1 MSNIAIMT
9 DSNCGIMPDEGRD
22 LGIYVLPMPVIID
35 GQTYYEGV
43 DITLDEF
50 FKKQTE
56 GADITTSQPSP
67 GDVEAMWTELL
78 KTHDEV
84 LFVPMSGG
92 LSNTCQTALMLSG
105 EDEFAGR
112 VFVVNNR
119 RISVTQAQSVL
130 DAKLLAEEGKTA
142 SEIKEILEA
151 EALDASIYIAV
162 DTLEYLKKGGRITAA
177 AAAIGTVLKLKP
189 VLTIQGDKLDSF
201 AKARGLKAA
210 FRIMLNAVKN
220 ENFDAIVL
228 SGGPGT
234 YDVMDNSE
242 LLEILVRHRSRGAV
256 IAAICAA
263 PLVLCRA
270 GILDGSLKCTGHTS
284 ILPKLGNCNAS
295 ALVVSDSRVITS
307 QGAGTAVEFALEI
320 VRELEGGKVSN
331 EVAKSICFIK

>member
-35 GQTYYEGV
+35 GQTYYEGI

-220 ENFDAIVL
+220 DISSRFSHLGEDSVLKVGIANTLMEPEKLEMFKDEMRKNFPDMELFYLPLTMSI
-228 SGGPGT
+228 GTHTGPGT
-234 YDVMDNSE
+234 
-242 LLEILVRHRSRGAV
+242 LGIGAV
-256 IAAICAA
+256 RYHKRS
-263 PLVLCRA
+263 V
-270 GILDGSLKCTGHTS
+270 
-284 ILPKLGNCNAS
+284 
-295 ALVVSDSRVITS
+295 
-307 QGAGTAVEFALEI
+307 
-320 VRELEGGKVSN
+320 
-331 EVAKSICFIK
+331 

>member
-35 GQTYYEGV
+35 GQTYYEGI

-50 FKKQTE
+50 FRKQTE

-220 ENFDAIVL
+220 DISSRFSHLGEDSVLKVGIANTLMEPEKLEMFKDEMKKNFPDMELFYLPLTMSI
-228 SGGPGT
+228 GTHTGPGA
-234 YDVMDNSE
+234 
-242 LLEILVRHRSRGAV
+242 LGIGAV
-256 IAAICAA
+256 RYHKRS
-263 PLVLCRA
+263 V
-270 GILDGSLKCTGHTS
+270 
-284 ILPKLGNCNAS
+284 
-295 ALVVSDSRVITS
+295 
-307 QGAGTAVEFALEI
+307 
-320 VRELEGGKVSN
+320 
-331 EVAKSICFIK
+331 

>member
-35 GQTYYEGV
+35 GQTYYEGI

-84 LFVPMSGG
+84 LFIPMSSG

-112 VFVVNNR
+112 IFVVNNR

-220 ENFDAIVL
+220 DISSRFSHLGEDSVLKVGIANTLMEPEKLEMFKDEMKKNFPDMELFYLPLTMSI
-228 SGGPGT
+228 GTHTGPGA
-234 YDVMDNSE
+234 
-242 LLEILVRHRSRGAV
+242 LGIGAV
-256 IAAICAA
+256 RYHKRS
-263 PLVLCRA
+263 V
-270 GILDGSLKCTGHTS
+270 
-284 ILPKLGNCNAS
+284 
-295 ALVVSDSRVITS
+295 
-307 QGAGTAVEFALEI
+307 
-320 VRELEGGKVSN
+320 
-331 EVAKSICFIK
+331 

>member
-35 GQTYYEGV
+35 GQTYYEGI

-67 GDVEAMWTELL
+67 GDVEAIWTELL

-142 SEIKEILEA
+142 SEIKEILET

-220 ENFDAIVL
+220 DISSRFSHLGEDSVLKVGIANTLMEPEKLEMFKDEMRKNFPDMELFYLPLTMSI
-228 SGGPGT
+228 GTHTGPGA
-234 YDVMDNSE
+234 
-242 LLEILVRHRSRGAV
+242 LGIGAV
-256 IAAICAA
+256 RYHKRS
-263 PLVLCRA
+263 V
-270 GILDGSLKCTGHTS
+270 
-284 ILPKLGNCNAS
+284 
-295 ALVVSDSRVITS
+295 
-307 QGAGTAVEFALEI
+307 
-320 VRELEGGKVSN
+320 
-331 EVAKSICFIK
+331 

>member
-35 GQTYYEGV
+35 GQTYYEGI

-142 SEIKEILEA
+142 SEIKEILET

-220 ENFDAIVL
+220 DISSRFSHLGEDSVLKVGIANTLMEPEKLEMFKDEMKKNFPDMELFYLPLTMSI
-228 SGGPGT
+228 GTHTGPGA
-234 YDVMDNSE
+234 
-242 LLEILVRHRSRGAV
+242 LGIGAV
-256 IAAICAA
+256 RYHKRS
-263 PLVLCRA
+263 V
-270 GILDGSLKCTGHTS
+270 
-284 ILPKLGNCNAS
+284 
-295 ALVVSDSRVITS
+295 
-307 QGAGTAVEFALEI
+307 
-320 VRELEGGKVSN
+320 
-331 EVAKSICFIK
+331 

>member
-35 GQTYYEGV
+35 GQTYYEGI

-67 GDVEAMWTELL
+67 GDVEAIWTELL

-92 LSNTCQTALMLSG
+92 LSNTCKTALVLSG

-142 SEIKEILEA
+142 SEIKEILET

-220 ENFDAIVL
+220 DISSRFSHLGEDSVLKVGIANTLMEPEKLEMFKDEMRKNFPDMELFYLPLTMSI
-228 SGGPGT
+228 GTHTGPGALGIG
-234 YDVMDNSE
+234 V
-242 LLEILVRHRSRGAV
+242 VRYH
-256 IAAICAA
+256 
-263 PLVLCRA
+263 
-270 GILDGSLKCTGHTS
+270 KH
-284 ILPKLGNCNAS
+284 S
-295 ALVVSDSRVITS
+295 A
-307 QGAGTAVEFALEI
+307 
-320 VRELEGGKVSN
+320 
-331 EVAKSICFIK
+331 

>member
-35 GQTYYEGV
+35 GQTYYEGI

-84 LFVPMSGG
+84 LFIPMSGG

-220 ENFDAIVL
+220 DISSRFSHLGEDSVLKVGIANTLMEPEKLEMFKDEMKKNFPDMELFYLPLTMSI
-228 SGGPGT
+228 GTHTGPGT
-234 YDVMDNSE
+234 
-242 LLEILVRHRSRGAV
+242 LGIGAV
-256 IAAICAA
+256 RYHKRS
-263 PLVLCRA
+263 V
-270 GILDGSLKCTGHTS
+270 
-284 ILPKLGNCNAS
+284 
-295 ALVVSDSRVITS
+295 
-307 QGAGTAVEFALEI
+307 
-320 VRELEGGKVSN
+320 
-331 EVAKSICFIK
+331 